1 MTIVEPVTRGEAE
14 RRLAELLPGG
24 GGGDLGSPDAILS
37 RARAQGAAI
46 VREQIGEVREVTLAL
61 AQRILRGLWELD
73 EPILMVTHRVRC
85 FRVDAARLLE
95 LVLDQYPVIGE
106 HSFEGDQLFICTRSR
121 RLVVWHHEAWAFD
134 VQLAS

>member
-1 MTIVEPVTRGEAE
+1 MTIVEPVTNAEAE
-14 RRLAELLPGG
+14 RRLEELLPGVG
-24 GGGDLGSPDAILS
+24 GHLGSPDAILT
-37 RARAQGAAI
+37 RARELGATI
-46 VREQIGEVREVTLAL
+46 TREEVGEVRKVTLEL
-61 AQRILRGLWELD
+61 ARYILHGLWELD
-73 EPILMVTHRVRC
+73 EPILIVTHRVRC

-121 RLVVWHHEAWAFD
+121 RLLVWHHEAWVFD